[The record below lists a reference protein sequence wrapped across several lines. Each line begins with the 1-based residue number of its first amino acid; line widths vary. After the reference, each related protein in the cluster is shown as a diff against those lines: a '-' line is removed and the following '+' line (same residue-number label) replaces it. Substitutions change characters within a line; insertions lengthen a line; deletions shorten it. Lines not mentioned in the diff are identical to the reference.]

1 MTNDVEIFLC
11 AFHLYIFWW
20 SIYLNIYLIKF
31 FYYLMIKSSLYF
43 LDKSFVISLWF
54 INIFSQS
61 VAFPLILLTVIFYR
75 AKFLF
80 NFDKI
85 QFIFMYCA
93 FGVIAQKSWPKQS
106 HKDFSPVNSV
116 SFTVWDFIFRS
127 MIDFEIILYMVPSVD
142 QSSTFLHMH
151 THFYSFA
158 TADLAD

>member
-1 MTNDVEIFLC
+1 M
-11 AFHLYIFWW
+11 
-20 SIYLNIYLIKF
+20 IYK
-31 FYYLMIKSSLYF
+31 YF
-43 LDKSFVISLWF
+43 LPVCGFSSHSL
-54 INIFSQS
+54 NSYLLQS
-61 VAFPLILLTVIFYR
+61 KVF
-75 AKFLF
+75 F

-106 HKDFSPVNSV
+106 HQDFLLFIQL